1 MRWIAYD
8 AHVGIAI
15 DQSEAPACIDLEFLA
30 DPPRG

>member
-15 DQSEAPACIDLEFLA
+15 EPIGGHYLHDLEFLA
-30 DPPRG
+30 DPPGG